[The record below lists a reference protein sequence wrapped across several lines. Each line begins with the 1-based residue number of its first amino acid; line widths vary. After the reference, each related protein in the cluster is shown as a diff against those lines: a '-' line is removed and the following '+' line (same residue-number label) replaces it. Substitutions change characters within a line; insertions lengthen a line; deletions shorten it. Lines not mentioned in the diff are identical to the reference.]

1 MDQTECL
8 SLATLLESRGVL
20 ELKRAKDSRLTKV
33 WAQPWGQPW
42 GQPWHAVPMA
52 LSTALPLQVSLK
64 VEEEEAQHALQDA
77 TLVGSIL
84 ARGLF

>member
-33 WAQPWGQPW
+33 RAQPW